1 MSQDHH
7 TGERT
12 LFSLAKARSNGEY
25 VIIIS
30 RLSWGIQISGKE
42 KLGKGLMESED
53 N

>member
-7 TGERT
+7 TGEKT

-30 RLSWGIQISGKE
+30 RLSWGIQIEGE
-42 KLGKGLMESED
+42 GEAGQGTHGIRR
-53 N
+53 